1 MSNFGKI
8 KNIWNL
14 DVVSKE
20 EMKTILQEWDDA
32 LTSLQTEFNEVK
44 RLTTLKTFDTVNE
57 YESTASFNLTTL
69 NRDDGCDFTRPIY
82 IEFEH
87 YNNPYATKFN
97 FVVILTPGDDYT
109 YLTQYVSV
117 KVLDINRNRINFRFS
132 NLPSNMRIRRFKI
145 RWTPKKLLSR
155 INETQ
160 EEGEAWEI
168 SK

>member
-14 DVVSKE
+14 DVVSRE

-44 RLTTLKTFDTVNE
+44 RLTTLKSYDDINE
-57 YESTASFNLTTL
+57 YTKSVSFDLTTL

-87 YNNPYATKFN
+87 YINPYATKYN
-97 FVVILTPGDDYT
+97 FVVILTAGDDYT

-117 KVLDINRNRINFRFS
+117 KLQDINRNKIYFRFS

-145 RWTPKKLLSR
+145 RWTPKKLLSK

-160 EEGEAWEI
+160 EEGE
-168 SK
+168 

>member
-1 MSNFGKI
+1 MAVFWFGWAKKL
-8 KNIWNL
+8 KN
-14 DVVSKE
+14 VFTKKE
-20 EMKTILQEWDDA
+20 ADGLYLPKSFEAAI
-32 LTSLQTEFNEVK
+32 NEVK

-57 YESTASFNLTTL
+57 YDGSGVSFDLTTL
-69 NRDDGCDFTRPIY
+69 NRDDGCDFTRPIF

-87 YNNPYATKFN
+87 YNNPYATKYN
-97 FVVILTPGDDYT
+97 FVVILTAGADYT

-117 KVLDINRNRINFRFS
+117 KLWDINRNTIHFKFS

-160 EEGEAWEI
+160 EEG
-168 SK
+168 K

>member
-14 DVVSKE
+14 DVVSRE
-20 EMKTILQEWDDA
+20 EMKTTLQEWDDA

-44 RLTTLKTFDTVNE
+44 RLTTLKTFDTVNG
-57 YESTASFNLTTL
+57 YVGSGVSFDLTTL
-69 NRDDGCDFTRPIY
+69 NRDDGCDFTRPVY

-97 FVVILTPGDDYT
+97 FVVILTAGDDFT
-109 YLTQYVSV
+109 YLTEYVSV
-117 KVLDINRNRINFRFS
+117 KLQDINMNRIYFRFS
-132 NLPSNMRIRRFKI
+132 NLPSGMDIRRFKI
-145 RWTPKKLLSR
+145 RWTPKKLLSK

-160 EEGEAWEI
+160 EEGE
-168 SK
+168 

>member
-14 DVVSKE
+14 DVVSRE
-20 EMKTILQEWDDA
+20 EMKTTLQEWDEA

-44 RLTTLKTFDTVNE
+44 RLTTLKTYDTVNG
-57 YESTASFNLTTL
+57 YNGSGVSFDLTTL

-87 YNNPYATKFN
+87 YNNPYATKYN
-97 FVVILTPGDDYT
+97 FVVILTNGDDYT

-117 KVLDINRNRINFRFS
+117 KLQDINRNRIYFRFS
-132 NLPSNMRIRRFKI
+132 NLPSDMDIRRFKI
-145 RWTPKKLLSR
+145 RWTPKKLLSK

-160 EEGEAWEI
+160 EEGE
-168 SK
+168 